1 MDIIKK
7 VMLCWFT
14 PIFGWL
20 TFVALFVGCEGG
32 KSNNAVSFPEEI
44 SYNLHIRPILSE
56 NCFACHGPDANKREA
71 GLRLDVAAEAYA
83 ILKESPGKH
92 AIVPGSP
99 DESMAFARILSSIP
113 EEKMPPPS
121 SNMKLSDHQVK
132 LIQKWIKNGAE
143 YEPHWAFV
151 PPQKSSLPEVKNEE
165 WARNE
170 IDYFVLNKMEEKG
183 LNPSPLADDLSL
195 IRRLYFDLVGL
206 PPGTTVLDALAVNSL
221 NVEETVNSL
230 FKLPAYGEKM
240 AVTWMDVA
248 RYADSHGYQDDYYRT
263 QWPWRDWVIHAFN
276 TNMPYDQ
283 FITWQLA
290 GDLLPNAGKEQLL
303 ATGFNRNHKITEE
316 SGAIDEEY
324 RVMYAVDRTNT
335 LGKAMLG
342 VTLECAQCHDHKYD
356 PISQKE
362 YFQTYAFFN
371 NVAEWGIEEK
381 TPGFSKKSPAK
392 YPLMEISETDAEEVL
407 QFINMP
413 DSASRVNRLMTGM
426 TKGTNYNSLL
436 DESKVLKVA
445 VMGEL
450 DSTRTTYILERG
462 AYDAHGQKVEPGVPA
477 SILPFPDSLP
487 KNRLG
492 LSNWL
497 FDKKNPLTSRV
508 YVNRVW
514 QEIFGVGL
522 VDTPGDFGLQGNLPS
537 HQALL
542 DWLAVDFIENDWDIQ
557 HLLKKIMLS
566 STYQQS
572 SVVRKEDLAIDPDNK
587 YLARFPRRR
596 LKAEEIRDL
605 LLATSGLLNKEIGG
619 PSVKTYQPEGLWEA
633 ATSGRGN
640 LSKFHL
646 DSGKHLYRRGLYT
659 FIKRTVPPP
668 TMILFDASNR
678 DACEV
683 ERLKTS
689 TPLQALVMMNDPVVL
704 EASRVFASRLLK
716 EDPEPQ
722 SGIVQAF
729 YAILGRKPDETE
741 CKILSSHLATFLGEY
756 EEDLS
761 KAEKIVSV
769 GQFPRNE
776 NIPIANHAA
785 LAQVITLIYNLEAT
799 ITKA

>member
-1 MDIIKK
+1 MISIKGNK
-7 VMLCWFT
+7 MFWGIPF
-14 PIFGWL
+14 IGWL
-20 TFVALFVGCEGG
+20 ILVAVTIACKENPSHDVFE
-32 KSNNAVSFPEEI
+32 FPDQV
-44 SYNLHIRPILSE
+44 SYNLHVRPILSE
-56 NCFACHGPDANKREA
+56 NCFTCHGPDANKREA
-71 GLRLDVAAEAYA
+71 GLRLDVASEAYA
-83 ILKESPGKH
+83 VLKDSPGKH
-92 AIVPGSP
+92 AIVPGSST
-99 DESMAFARILSSIP
+99 ESLVFNRMISLDP

-121 SNMKLSDHQVK
+121 SNLQLSDHQVNIIK
-132 LIQKWIKNGAE
+132 KWIDEGAV

-151 PPQKSSLPEVKNEE
+151 SPKKTPLPKVKNKG
-165 WARNE
+165 WAKNE
-170 IDYFVLNKMEEKG
+170 IDYFVLSKMEAKG
-183 LNPSPLADDLSL
+183 LSPSVMADDLSL
-195 IRRLYFDLVGL
+195 MRRIYFDLIGL
-206 PPGTTVLDALAVNSL
+206 PPSPEVLDELQENGLKPEAVIDR
-221 NVEETVNSL
+221 L
-230 FKLPAYGEKM
+230 FQSASYGEKM
-240 AVTWMDVA
+240 AVAWMDVA

-276 TNMPYDQ
+276 KNMPYDQ

-324 RVMYAVDRTNT
+324 RVMYAIDRTNT

-371 NVAEWGIEEK
+371 TIAEWGIEEK
-381 TPGFSKKSPAK
+381 NPGFSKKSPAK
-392 YPLMEISETDAEEVL
+392 YPLMEISNKDVEELL

-413 DSASRVNRLMTGM
+413 DSAARVNRLMAGM

-436 DESKVLKVA
+436 DEANVLKVA

-450 DSTRTTYILERG
+450 DSTRNTYILERG
-462 AYDAHGQKVEPGVPA
+462 AYDAHGEKVEPGLPA

-492 LSNWL
+492 LAKWL
-497 FDKKNPLTSRV
+497 FDKENPLPARV
-508 YVNRVW
+508 FVNRIW
-514 QEIFGVGL
+514 QELFGVGI
-522 VDTPGDFGLQGNLPS
+522 VDTPGDFGLQGNLPTN
-537 HQALL
+537 QELL
-542 DWLAVDFIENDWDIQ
+542 DWLAVDFIEHGWNIQ
-557 HLLKKIMLS
+557 YLLKKIMLS

-572 SVVRKEDLAIDPDNK
+572 SIVRKEHLMLDPENK
-587 YLARFPRRR
+587 YLARFPRLR

-605 LLATSGLLNKEIGG
+605 ILASSGLLNMEIGG
-619 PSVKTYQPEGLWEA
+619 PSVKTYQPAGLWEA

-640 LSKFHL
+640 LSKFQL
-646 DSGKHLYRRGLYT
+646 DTGKYLYRRGLYT

-668 TMILFDASNR
+668 NMMLFDASNR

-704 EASRVFASRLLK
+704 EASRVFASQLLK
-716 EDPEPQ
+716 EDPNPEK
-722 SGIVQAF
+722 GIGYAF
-729 YAILGRKPDETE
+729 YSIIGRKPDEIE
-741 CKILSSHLATFLGEY
+741 SKILGNHLTIFLGEY
-756 EEDLS
+756 REDRA
-761 KAEKIVSV
+761 KAKRIIEV
-769 GQFPRNE
+769 GKY
-776 NIPIANHAA
+776 PIMDDLPVAKLAA
-785 LAQVITLIYNLEAT
+785 LAQVITLIYNMEAS